1 MRRDTIIGMLTNYD
15 HTDVVTI
22 SELYDALK
30 DEQCVYNI
38 DKYCDQRCSTN
49 LIRFCYDPFDGLFIN
64 WKEVKKELLKIDEE
78 HKYKKIIK

>member
-1 MRRDTIIGMLTNYD
+1 MRRDTIIGMLIDYS
-15 HTDVVTI
+15 HTDIVTI
-22 SELYDALK
+22 SELYDALQ

-49 LIRFCYDPFDGLFIN
+49 LTRFSYDPFNGSFIN

-78 HKYKKIIK
+78 HKFKIKIK